1 MWKQFGG
8 CEEGGAR
15 INSTIQRLISSLPT
29 DAQRLFGIGRV
40 QYIRRDISYQGIF
53 ELGQYCSM
61 PFLLK
66 LEDHTDEREIRL
78 FERFHRAEFYWDVQ
92 EEQPPCTRLES
103 AAQIS

>member
-1 MWKQFGG
+1 
-8 CEEGGAR
+8 
-15 INSTIQRLISSLPT
+15 
-29 DAQRLFGIGRV
+29 
-40 QYIRRDISYQGIF
+40 
-53 ELGQYCSM
+53 M